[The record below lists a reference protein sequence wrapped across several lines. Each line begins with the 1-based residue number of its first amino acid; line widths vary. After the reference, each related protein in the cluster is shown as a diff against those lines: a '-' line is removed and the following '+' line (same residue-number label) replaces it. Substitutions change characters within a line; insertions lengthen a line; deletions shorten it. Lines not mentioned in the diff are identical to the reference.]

1 MELIGISLNNY
12 TLKGKTNSL
21 DIKMYEEHYID
32 ENKVLH
38 CRLSVFLP
46 SLDGKLHPLLGN
58 NNFRVL
64 DELLTE
70 QFGHSEEDKNLKIE
84 GYVSVSSMTNMGIIS
99 LDTSRYRMSRSED
112 YYVNSLTDILLY
124 NEKALYYA
132 VPDKHVYITVEQ
144 QIILID
150 ISFSYNTYART
161 VFANID
167 FYLPTDHKG
176 MLHPLLV
183 DRNKRGKAAIYDN
196 SNGRFYKLVPD
207 VGRLNSTGNF
217 RVVTTRWSCD
227 NIDTHVVGI
236 SSLKTDVD
244 THLARIFKR
253 AENQIDKKI
262 DKWSKEVEEL
272 AKANS
277 REVLDR

>member
-12 TLKGKTNSL
+12 TLKGKTHSL

-38 CRLSVFLP
+38 CRLSAFLP
-46 SLDGKLHPLLGN
+46 SLDGKLHPLLGS

-70 QFGHSEEDKNLKIE
+70 QFGRSEEDKNLKIE
-84 GYVSVSSMTNMGIIS
+84 GYVSVSSVTNMGIIS
-99 LDTSRYRMSRSED
+99 LDTSRDRMSRFEN

-150 ISFSYNTYART
+150 ISFHMILTQEQ
-161 VFANID
+161 
-167 FYLPTDHKG
+167 YL
-176 MLHPLLV
+176 L
-183 DRNKRGKAAIYDN
+183 
-196 SNGRFYKLVPD
+196 KL
-207 VGRLNSTGNF
+207 
-217 RVVTTRWSCD
+217 
-227 NIDTHVVGI
+227 
-236 SSLKTDVD
+236 
-244 THLARIFKR
+244 IFTFQ
-253 AENQIDKKI
+253 QIT
-262 DKWSKEVEEL
+262 KECFTL
-272 AKANS
+272 C
-277 REVLDR
+277 